1 MRVWFVLVV
10 TALLC
15 GVLAY
20 RVFALQARVE
30 QLVRVPTPSA
40 PLDVGGGEPPARV
53 EARATATPAEVVA
66 AAEHTRRLADLESNL
81 TGLRKEVDALA
92 SEARQKADR
101 ADLDRSA
108 SADRIL
114 GLVTQEAMR
123 VRDRQVEFHRDRWIE
138 MRERAVDEFV
148 ARHGLDA
155 QQANAIRKLLVGEVD
170 QMVAIFKAHGAEDD
184 PKEANEEWMDMLR
197 ETDREAKRILDPAQR
212 AAWDHGRAYERRVFM
227 PWLPQ

>member
-1 MRVWFVLVV
+1 MRVWLLLVM

-20 RVFALQARVE
+20 RVFALEARVE
-30 QLVRVPTPSA
+30 RLSRAADAAPPEGAVVDPPSGPA
-40 PLDVGGGEPPARV
+40 AGETTTAV
-53 EARATATPAEVVA
+53 EAVAE
-66 AAEHTRRLADLESNL
+66 AEHARRLGDLETNL
-81 TGLRKEVDALA
+81 AGLRKEVDALS

-138 MRERAVDEFV
+138 MRERAVEEFV
-148 ARHGLDA
+148 TRHGLDA
-155 QQANAIRKLLVGEVD
+155 TQANTIRKLLLDEVD
-170 QMVAIFKAHGAEDD
+170 QMVAVFKAHSAEDD
-184 PKEANEEWMDMLR
+184 PKEADQEWMNMLR
-197 ETDREAKRILDPAQR
+197 DTDRAAKRVLDPAQT
-212 AAWDHGRAYERRVFM
+212 AAWDLGRAYERRVFM

>member
-1 MRVWFVLVV
+1 MRVWFLLVV

-20 RVFALQARVE
+20 RVFALEARVE
-30 QLVRVPTPSA
+30 KLARAVTPTPSE
-40 PLDVGGGEPPARV
+40 VGVAQPSVARPSGV
-53 EARATATPAEVVA
+53 VASPAEAVA
-66 AAEHTRRLADLESNL
+66 EAEHTRRMADLESSV
-81 TGLRKEVDALA
+81 TALRKEVDALS

-101 ADLDRSA
+101 ADVDRSA

-114 GLVTQEAMR
+114 GLVTQEALR

-138 MRERAVDEFV
+138 MRERAVEEFV
-148 ARHGLDA
+148 TRHGLNAA
-155 QQANAIRKLLVGEVD
+155 QTTTIRKLLLDEVD
-170 QMVAIFKAHGAEDD
+170 QMVAVFKAHSAEDD
-184 PKEANEEWMDMLR
+184 PKEADQEWMDMLR
-197 ETDREAKRILDPAQR
+197 ETDRAAKRVLDPAQT